1 MGRQAFVLQNCAI
14 TQSFPPEGLG
24 FPYSLQTASVYSC
37 KIKYICRFP
46 RGSLCYIS
54 VYREHIFVCWTVTV
68 PVYIEACCL
77 LVFPVGHERLYSLS
91 WFSLSGAPD
100 LASVSPPLLSAL
112 NVFWFVFVGCVLLNI
127 SFTWLFHF
135 LLRASDQNARVI
147 LTCWK
152 KLSIYKS
159 KQH

>member
-1 MGRQAFVLQNCAI
+1 M
-14 TQSFPPEGLG
+14 G
-24 FPYSLQTASVYSC
+24 FPYALQTVSVYSC
-37 KIKYICRFP
+37 ICICRFP

-54 VYREHIFVCWTVTV
+54 IYREHISVCWTVAL
-68 PVYIEACCL
+68 PVDIEACCL
-77 LVFPVGHERLYSLS
+77 LMFPVGHERH
-91 WFSLSGAPD
+91 FSLSCISLFRG
-100 LASVSPPLLSAL
+100 SVSPPLLSAL
-112 NVFWFVFVGCVLLNI
+112 NVFWFVFVGYILLNI

-159 KQH
+159 KQHSTVLCNGSLGGYCCVG